1 MGRANGGG
9 SRPALTDTAGKR
21 RAEAPVIAPTTDV
34 DAPGDL
40 PAGVRRV
47 WTELARPMADAGLL
61 DRVDAFAL
69 EAIARCVDRWR
80 QAEALL
86 DEEGMFVASPNGYKI
101 AHPAIAVSQKAQAEY
116 RAWATR
122 FGLTP
127 IDRVSMGLA
136 ALRGKSLEQELTSK
150 IGPSPRKA

>member
-1 MGRANGGG
+1 MGV
-9 SRPALTDTAGKR
+9 TGKR
-21 RAEAPVIAPTTDV
+21 PSLTSADGKARAEAASFAPVDSVAAP
-34 DAPGDL
+34 ADL

-61 DRVDAFAL
+61 DQVDAVAL

-86 DEEGMFVASPNGYKI
+86 DEEGMFVSSPNGYKV
-101 AHPAIAVSQKAQAEY
+101 AHPAVAVSQKAQAEY
-116 RAWATR
+116 RAWAAR

-136 ALRGKSLEQELTSK
+136 ALRGKSLEQDISAK
-150 IGPSPRKA
+150 IGPSPRNV